1 MRICH
6 PRLLIHIDES
16 LHLPYKY
23 CKIFNITYVVF
34 IGKIVVIKI
43 HRIDGIL

>member
-6 PRLLIHIDES
+6 PRLLILMS
-16 LHLPYKY
+16 PASPYKY